1 MIRGLAILLCALP
14 VLASSL
20 SPSPSPSPDAPLIL
34 DDGTDPSLWS
44 VHPADGV
51 TMTLA
56 ADAGEHDAAIRAD
69 FAFTGGGW
77 AILRH
82 DVGVDLPENYALRFR
97 LRGVGPRNHL
107 EFKFLDATGENV
119 WWFVKRDVDFDGEWT
134 TYTVKKRHVSF
145 AWGPDPGS
153 LERIEA
159 LEIAVTAGEGGVG
172 SLWVDGIV
180 LQPLPP
186 PSAAAPAPLADATS
200 GDAAAAVDGR
210 GESAW
215 RSEASDAAPTL
226 TLDLGGL
233 REFGG
238 LVLTWAE
245 GEVVPDYE
253 VDLSSDGVVWTTAW
267 RAAGSDGGR
276 DPVPL
281 PEAEAAYVR
290 LRCRGAAALAD
301 VEIRDLAWSASREAV
316 ARAEAALIR
325 RGLYPRGI
333 LGEQAYWTVL
343 GPDASPWDPLLGEDG
358 ALEPRA
364 GGPSLE
370 PVLMRDGRLVTWADV
385 TVDHDLVDHTL
396 PIPTATWRGEGFRLR
411 IAPVAIRQD
420 GWDRLSVR
428 YTYADSGAMAR
439 TDTLALVVRPFQV
452 NPPSQTL
459 GRPGGTARIEDAA
472 VRGRAIELEGRPWA
486 LADREPAAAAAATFT
501 GGDPVADHL
510 ARGGLPGATVVRDPY
525 GAASGVQLFPLTV
538 APGGEAVLDVVLA
551 LDPDDDLSGARAAI
565 DGARAAA
572 VADWRTRLGGFTLD
586 IPAAP
591 EVANTVLAQRGYI
604 LVNRCGPGIRPG
616 SRSYA
621 RSWIRDGALTSW
633 ALLRTGLTAPARAFL
648 EWYAPYQFDNGKIPC
663 VVDERGADPV
673 PEHDSSGEFC
683 FLVQQVVRHTGDLD
697 LAAEMW
703 PRVDAAAAYL
713 NRLRA
718 ERLTPEYEGTE
729 FWGLLP
735 PSISHEGYSAK
746 PMHSYWDDAFCY
758 RGLSD
763 AARLAQRLGREADA
777 RRYRQDAADFGR
789 DLGASVARTMA
800 VHDIDYVPG
809 CADLGDL
816 DPTSTTV
823 LLVPGEAG
831 DLLPDGA
838 VARTFDR
845 YWTFFTGRASGE
857 DPWDAYTPYE
867 VRNIGA
873 AVRLGERD
881 RAVAMVTWF
890 LGDRRPAGWRH
901 WAEVVSSRARTPRF
915 LGDMPHTWVGSDFI
929 RSVLDMIAFEDAS
942 LGEIIVGAGLPADWL
957 VGAGVTMT
965 GLRAGR
971 GRLDVMIRE
980 EGDGW
985 RVRLDGD
992 AAPAS
997 GFVVRLPGAPD
1008 LRANALPVD
1017 LHVDR

>member
-1 MIRGLAILLCALP
+1 
-14 VLASSL
+14 V
-20 SPSPSPSPDAPLIL
+20 
-34 DDGTDPSLWS
+34 
-44 VHPADGV
+44 
-51 TMTLA
+51 
-56 ADAGEHDAAIRAD
+56 
-69 FAFTGGGW
+69 
-77 AILRH
+77 
-82 DVGVDLPENYALRFR
+82 
-97 LRGVGPRNHL
+97 
-107 EFKFLDATGENV
+107 
-119 WWFVKRDVDFDGEWT
+119 
-134 TYTVKKRHVSF
+134 
-145 AWGPDPGS
+145 
-153 LERIEA
+153 
-159 LEIAVTAGEGGVG
+159 
-172 SLWVDGIV
+172 
-180 LQPLPP
+180 
-186 PSAAAPAPLADATS
+186 
-200 GDAAAAVDGR
+200 
-210 GESAW
+210 W
-215 RSEASDAAPTL
+215 RSAERDAAPVL
-226 TLDLGGL
+226 TLDLGGV

-238 LVLTWAE
+238 LVLTWAD
-245 GEVVPDYE
+245 GVAVPDYG
-253 VDLSSDGVVWTTAW
+253 VDLSADGVAWTTVW
-267 RAAGSDGGR
+267 RAADSDGGR
-276 DPVPL
+276 DPVPV

-290 LRCRGAAALAD
+290 LRCRGAAALAEI
-301 VEIRDLAWSASREAV
+301 EIRDLAWSASREAV
-316 ARAEAALIR
+316 ARAEAALVR

-343 GPDASPWDPLLGEDG
+343 GPDDSPWDPLLGEDG
-358 ALEPRA
+358 ALEPQA

-370 PVLMRDGRLVTWADV
+370 PFLLRDGRLVTWADV
-385 TVDHDLVDHTL
+385 SVEHALVDDAL

-420 GWDRLSVR
+420 GRDRLSVR
-428 YTYADSGAMAR
+428 YTYADSGASAR

-452 NPPSQTL
+452 DPPSQTL
-459 GRPGGTARIEDAA
+459 GSHGGTARIEEAA
-472 VRGRAIELEGRPWA
+472 ARGRAIVLEGRPWA
-486 LADREPAAAAAATFT
+486 LADREPTTAAASTFA

-510 ARGGLPGATVVRDPY
+510 ARGGLPGATVARDPY
-525 GAASGVQLFPLTV
+525 GAASVVQLFALTV
-538 APGGEAVLDVVLA
+538 APGGKAVLDVVLA
-551 LDPDDDLSGARAAI
+551 LDPDDDLSGAQGGVQGVL
-565 DGARAAA
+565 DGARAEA
-572 VADWRTRLGGFTLD
+572 VADWRDRLGGFTLD

-604 LVNRCGPGIRPG
+604 LVNRSGPAIRPG
-616 SRSYA
+616 ARAYA

-663 VVDERGADPV
+663 VVDQRGADPV

-683 FLVQQVVRHTGDLD
+683 FLVLQVVRHTGDLE
-697 LAAEMW
+697 LAADLW

-713 NRLRA
+713 ERLRA

-763 AARLAQRLGREADA
+763 AARLARLLGREADA
-777 RRYRQDAADFGR
+777 LHYRRSAADFGR

-809 CADLGDL
+809 CADLGDF

-831 DLLPDGA
+831 ELLPDGA

-845 YWTFFTGRASGE
+845 YWTFFTGRASGA

-881 RAVAMVTWF
+881 RAAAMVAWF
-890 LGDRRPAGWRH
+890 LDDRRPAGWRH
-901 WAEVVSSRARTPRF
+901 WAEVVSSQARTPRF

-929 RSVLDMIAFEDAS
+929 RAVLDMVAFEDAS
-942 LGEIIVGAGLPADWL
+942 LDEIVIGAGLPADWL
-957 VGAGVTMT
+957 VGEGMT
-965 GLRAGR
+965 LTGMRAGR
-971 GRLDVMIRE
+971 GRLDVSIRA

-997 GFVVRLPGAPD
+997 GFVVRLPGVRD
-1008 LRANALPVD
+1008 VRVDALPVD
-1017 LHVDR
+1017 LHVGR